1 VGRQAW
7 HAAQFLLVVENFS
20 MAWLFERT
28 VEVAAWMAMV
38 AAWVAAAITIY
49 GLVVFFR
56 TWQADSLSLALLADV
71 GRAAGACVGFAVA
84 LGALACVDRF
94 IYDAEPGK

>member
-1 VGRQAW
+1 
-7 HAAQFLLVVENFS
+7 

-38 AAWVAAAITIY
+38 AAWIAAAMTVY
-49 GLVVFFR
+49 GLVVFFQA
-56 TWQADSLSLALLADV
+56 WQDAGSMNLGLLADT
-71 GRAAGACVGFAVA
+71 GRVAGACVAFAVG

-94 IYDAEPGK
+94 IYDADDVK

>member
-1 VGRQAW
+1 VAADANPFRVGDK
-7 HAAQFLLVVENFS
+7 S

-38 AAWVAAAITIY
+38 AAWVAAALTAY
-49 GLVVFFR
+49 GLVVFV
-56 TWQADSLSLALLADV
+56 QAWHAAGSMNLGLLADV
-71 GRAAGACVGFAVA
+71 GRAAGACVAFAVG

-94 IYDAEPGK
+94 IYDADEA

>member
-1 VGRQAW
+1 
-7 HAAQFLLVVENFS
+7 

-38 AAWVAAAITIY
+38 AAWVAVAITTY
-49 GLVVFFR
+49 GLVVFFQ
-56 TWQADSLSLALLADV
+56 TWRSDSLSLPLLADV
-71 GRAAGACVGFAVA
+71 GRAAGACVGFAVG

-94 IYDAEPGK
+94 IYDAGDAK

>member
-1 VGRQAW
+1 
-7 HAAQFLLVVENFS
+7 

-28 VEVAAWMAMV
+28 VEVAAWFAMV

-49 GLVVFFR
+49 GLVIFFR
-56 TWQADSLSLALLADV
+56 NWQADSMNLSLLADV
-71 GRAAGACVGFAVA
+71 GRAAGACVGFAVG

-94 IYDAEPGK
+94 IYDADQAGK

>member
-1 VGRQAW
+1 
-7 HAAQFLLVVENFS
+7 

-38 AAWVAAAITIY
+38 AAWVAAGITVY

-56 TWQADSLSLALLADV
+56 TWQSDTFSLALLADT
-71 GRAAGACVGFAVA
+71 GRAAGACVAFAVG

-94 IYDAEPGK
+94 IYDADEIRPK

>member
-1 VGRQAW
+1 
-7 HAAQFLLVVENFS
+7 

-28 VEVAAWMAMV
+28 VEVAAWFAMV
-38 AAWVAAAITIY
+38 AAWVAAAVTVY

-56 TWQADSLSLALLADV
+56 TWQDDSLNLGLLADT
-71 GRAAGACVGFAVA
+71 GRAAGACVAFAVG

-94 IYDAEPGK
+94 IYDADEVKR

>member
-1 VGRQAW
+1 
-7 HAAQFLLVVENFS
+7 

-28 VEVAAWMAMV
+28 VEVAAWIAMA
-38 AAWVAAAITIY
+38 AAWIAAGMTIY

-56 TWQADSLSLALLADV
+56 TWQSDTLSLALLADT
-71 GRAAGACVGFAVA
+71 GWAAGACVGFAVA

-94 IYDAEPGK
+94 IYDADGK

>member
-1 VGRQAW
+1 
-7 HAAQFLLVVENFS
+7 

-28 VEVAAWMAMV
+28 IEIAAWIAMI
-38 AAWVAAAITIY
+38 AAWVAAGITIY

-56 TWQADSLSLALLADV
+56 TAYDDSIQLSLLV
-71 GRAAGACVGFAVA
+71 ETGKAAGACVAFSVG

-94 IYDAEPGK
+94 IYDADSSGR

>member
-1 VGRQAW
+1 
-7 HAAQFLLVVENFS
+7 

-38 AAWVAAAITIY
+38 AAWIAAAMTVY
-49 GLVVFFR
+49 GLVVFFDA
-56 TWQADSLSLALLADV
+56 WQESGLMNLGLLADT
-71 GRAAGACVGFAVA
+71 GRVAGACVAFAVG

-94 IYDAEPGK
+94 IYDADES

>member
-1 VGRQAW
+1 
-7 HAAQFLLVVENFS
+7 

-38 AAWVAAAITIY
+38 AAWVAAAVTVY
-49 GLVVFFR
+49 GLVEFFR
-56 TWQADSLSLALLADV
+56 TWQSDSMNLGLLADT
-71 GRAAGACVGFAVA
+71 GRAAGACVAFAVG

-94 IYDAEPGK
+94 IYDADEVKR

>member
-1 VGRQAW
+1 
-7 HAAQFLLVVENFS
+7 

-28 VEVAAWMAMV
+28 IEVAAWIAMI
-38 AAWVAAAITIY
+38 AAWVAAGITVY

-56 TWQADSLSLALLADV
+56 TAFDDAVRMPLLV
-71 GRAAGACVGFAVA
+71 ETGKAAAACVGFSVA

-94 IYDAEPGK
+94 IYDADSSSR

>member
-1 VGRQAW
+1 
-7 HAAQFLLVVENFS
+7 

-56 TWQADSLSLALLADV
+56 TWQADSMNLSLLADV
-71 GRAAGACVGFAVA
+71 GRAAAACVGFAVG

-94 IYDAEPGK
+94 IYDADDAGK